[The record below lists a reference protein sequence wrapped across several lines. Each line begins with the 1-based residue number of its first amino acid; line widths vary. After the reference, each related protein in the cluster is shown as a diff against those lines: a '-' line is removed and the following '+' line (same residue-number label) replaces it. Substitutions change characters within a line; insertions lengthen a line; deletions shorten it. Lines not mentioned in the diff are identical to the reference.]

1 MNVLIPGD
9 RFAGYVVDAPLGRGG
24 HAGVYRAR
32 HAGGHG
38 VVALKVLDD
47 DHRQPA
53 QMARLRREFAFARR
67 VRHPHVV
74 AMYDAG
80 PAWLAMQ
87 LVDGGVVSSLTT
99 VQDRLAALAQ
109 IADALDF
116 THRQGI
122 VHADVKP
129 SNILVTANFPG
140 RGAVL
145 VDFGEAYAVADAVGR
160 HPEHVEAS
168 LPYSAPELLRG
179 QAPSAATDEYALACT
194 AVELITGTPP
204 FSADTPAE
212 LIDQHLNRQPPA
224 VSHRIDGLPRVIDTI
239 LARAIAK
246 NPDSRYGS
254 CTEFVARIARAL
266 R

>member
-9 RFAGYVVDAPLGRGG
+9 RFAGYVVETTLGRGG
-24 HAGVYRAR
+24 HATVYRAR
-32 HAGGHG
+32 HLGGHG

-47 DHRQPA
+47 EHRQPA
-53 QMARLRREFAFARR
+53 QLARLRREFAFARR

-74 AMYDAG
+74 GMYDAG

-87 LVDGGVVSSLTT
+87 LVDGGGVKSLTT
-99 VQDRLAALAQ
+99 VTDRLTALAQ

-116 THRQGI
+116 AHRQGI

-129 SNILVTANFPG
+129 SNILVAANFRG

-145 VDFGEAYAVADAVGR
+145 VDFGEAYAVAEAVGR

-179 QAPSAATDEYALACT
+179 QPPSAATDEYALACT
-194 AVELITGTPP
+194 AVELITGSPP
-204 FSADTPAE
+204 FSADSPDG
-212 LIDQHLNRQPPA
+212 LIDQHLDRQPPA
-224 VSHRIDGLPRVIDTI
+224 VSPRVEGLPRVLDTI

-246 NPDSRYGS
+246 NPDSRYPS
-254 CTEFVARIARAL
+254 CTEMVARIARAL